1 MLSLAFIIKKRKK
14 KLRLGP
20 YTSAAVTRLIIK
32 QIIIKKLH
40 VLGVELQQR
49 HFLNSCNVKLL

>member
-20 YTSAAVTRLIIK
+20 YPSAAVTRLIIK
-32 QIIIKKLH
+32 QIITKTPRALCRAAAET
-40 VLGVELQQR
+40 LLEL
-49 HFLNSCNVKLL
+49 L